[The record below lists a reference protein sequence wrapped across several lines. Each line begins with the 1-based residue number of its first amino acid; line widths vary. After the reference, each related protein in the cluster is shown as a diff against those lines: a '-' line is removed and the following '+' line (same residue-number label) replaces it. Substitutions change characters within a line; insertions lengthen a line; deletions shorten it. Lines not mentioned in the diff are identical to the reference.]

1 MQAIRALVVED
12 DAGLRSAVARALAGA
27 ELVVDAV
34 GDASAAMEHLERD
47 GADVVVLDIGLPD
60 ADGRDL
66 CQAMRARGVLAPV
79 LFLTARGHVSDVLS
93 GYAAGGDDYLAKPFH
108 IDELVAR
115 VTALGRR
122 ATSSTSAPSATGAAP
137 AVAHLDPGA
146 HALVLGGRQVRLTP
160 TEYRILAALLG
171 AGDRVVR
178 RRELTAAA
186 WPAGA
191 VVSQNTLD
199 QYLTRVRRKLGQVPG
214 APNVVT
220 VHGVGYRIG

>member
-1 MQAIRALVVED
+1 MQAIRVLVVED
-12 DAGLRSAVARALAGA
+12 DAGLRSAVVRALTGA
-27 ELVVDAV
+27 DLRADAV
-34 GDASAAMEHLERD
+34 GDAATAMRHLER
-47 GADVVVLDIGLPD
+47 GGTDVVVLDIGLPD

-66 CQAMRARGVLAPV
+66 CQAMRVRGLVAPV

-93 GYAAGGDDYLAKPFH
+93 GYAAGGDDYLGKPFH

-122 ATSSTSAPSATGAAP
+122 ATSAGAAP
-137 AVAHLDPGA
+137 AGPVVPHLDPGS
-146 HALVLGGRQVRLTP
+146 HALVLGGQQVRLTP
-160 TEYRILAALLG
+160 TEYRILAVLLG

-191 VVSQNTLD
+191 LVSQNTLD
-199 QYLTRVRRKLGQVPG
+199 QYLTRVRRKLAAAPG

-220 VHGVGYRIG
+220 VHGVGYRVA